1 MDQPSVVD
9 TNVILRFLLGDHREH
24 SEEARLFF
32 DAVKGGERLAYIGEA
47 IWAEC
52 FFLMTKT
59 YGIARSETLEK
70 LEKLSSF
77 RGMVGDHRSMLVRAF
92 ALTGK
97 YNVSF
102 VDALAFALA
111 EERGWDLITF
121 DKKLKRVFA
130 ARSGN

>member
-32 DAVKGGERLAYIGEA
+32 DEVKGGERLAYIGEA